1 MIPTLFNSLITLL
14 SLSTAAG
21 VLVHDMHLDAATAA
35 LAAPAITNNNDQAKT
50 PFSTDPHTHP
60 ERHSFS
66 RLFGQHAP
74 SIQPRVGEDKKHLL
88 QKNATKGHHPFDN
101 YNLPMI

>member
-1 MIPTLFNSLITLL
+1 MITTLFNSLIAIL

-21 VLVHDMHLDAATAA
+21 VLVHDMHLDTAAAT
-35 LAAPAITNNNDQAKT
+35 LSAPTIASDQSKT
-50 PFSTDPHTHP
+50 PLSTDPHTHP

-74 SIQPRVGEDKKHLL
+74 SIQPRAGEDKKHLM

>member
-1 MIPTLFNSLITLL
+1 MITTLFNSLIALL

-35 LAAPAITNNNDQAKT
+35 LAAPTVTSNDQSKT
-50 PFSTDPHTHP
+50 PLSTDPHTHP

-66 RLFGQHAP
+66 RLFNQRAP
-74 SIQPRVGEDKKHLL
+74 SIQPRSNEDKKHLL
-88 QKNATKGHHPFDN
+88 QKHIGRGHHPFDN
-101 YNLPMI
+101 YNLPMV

>member
-1 MIPTLFNSLITLL
+1 MITTLFNSLIALL
-14 SLSTAAG
+14 SFSTAMG

-35 LAAPAITNNNDQAKT
+35 FATPAVTNNNDQAKT
-50 PFSTDPHTHP
+50 TLSIDPHTHP

-74 SIQPRVGEDKKHLL
+74 SIQPRADKKHLL

-101 YNLPMI
+101 YNLPMV